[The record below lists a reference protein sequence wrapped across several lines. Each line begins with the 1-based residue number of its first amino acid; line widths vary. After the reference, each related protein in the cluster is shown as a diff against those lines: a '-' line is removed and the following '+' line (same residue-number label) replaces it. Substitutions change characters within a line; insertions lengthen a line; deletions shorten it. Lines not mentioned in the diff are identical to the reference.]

1 MNFSPLDDVLV
12 GEEIA
17 VRFVP
22 AIDEGEFGDVL
33 VPFFLVTPLWNVF
46 EELTLESFIARP
58 IDGEIDVLFGRGKVK
73 VFFGNVEK
81 LVEVNPYEIDR
92 DRFPAV
98 SF

>member
-33 VPFFLVTPLWNVF
+33 VPFFLVMTFWNDID
-46 EELTLESFIARP
+46 ELTLESFIARTNYV
-58 IDGEIDVLFGRGKVK
+58 EINVLFSRGKVK